1 MSDKAYVLAVDDKE
15 NMLKLF
21 ERILGDAH
29 AVTLAD
35 SGTRAI
41 SLLSGQT
48 FDVVLSDVRMPGA
61 DGFEVLA
68 AVKKISPDTEVIL
81 VTAHAS
87 VPRAVEA
94 IKLGAYDYIQK
105 PFDPDDLAL
114 VVARAVERRRLR
126 LQTTQLRRELEGVFG
141 FDNIIGKSPPMRQ
154 LFHVLARAAELDLT
168 VLISG
173 ETGTGKELV
182 AHALHHASARKGQP
196 FIPVNCGALPADL
209 IESELFGH
217 AKGSFTG
224 ATDARRGLFE
234 EAAKGTIF
242 LDEIGELPLHLQV
255 KLNRALENR
264 EIRRVGESQSRRFE
278 ARVVAATHRDLR
290 AEVAAGRFREDLFY
304 RLNAFPIALPALRE
318 RSEDIPVLAQAFLE
332 RAAKQFGREL
342 AVFDPETLRVL
353 VGYPWPGNVREL
365 QNAVERAVALTT
377 GRTVVKESLPA
388 ELLASSPQSLPPAEQ
403 LARLPYREAID
414 IARERVSRDYL
425 LALLQEFAG
434 NVTRAA
440 ERAGMERE
448 SLHRLMKRYGVRSD
462 DFKRPERAEGKD
474 E

>member
-1 MSDKAYVLAVDDKE
+1 MTEKPTLLAVDDKE
-15 NMLKLF
+15 SMLKLF
-21 ERILGDAH
+21 ERILGEAYS
-29 AVTLAD
+29 VTLAEN
-35 SGTRAI
+35 GTRAL
-41 SLLSGQT
+41 SLLQARQ

-68 AVKKISPDTEVIL
+68 AVKQAAPETEVIL

-87 VPRAVEA
+87 VAKAVEA

-126 LQTTQLRRELEGVFG
+126 QQTTQLRRELEGVFG
-141 FDNIIGKSPPMRQ
+141 FENIIGKSPPMRQ

-168 VLISG
+168 VLITG
-173 ETGTGKELV
+173 QTGTGKELV
-182 AHALHHASARKGQP
+182 AHALHHASPRRPNP

-217 AKGSFTG
+217 AKGAFTG
-224 ATDARRGLFE
+224 ANDARRGLFE
-234 EAAKGTIF
+234 EAGRGTVF
-242 LDEIGELPLHLQV
+242 LDEIGDLPLPLQV

-264 EIRRVGESQSRRFE
+264 EIRRVGESTSRKFE

-304 RLNAFPIALPALRE
+304 RLNAFPIALPTLRE
-318 RSEDIPVLAQAFLE
+318 RSEDIPLLAQSFLE
-332 RAAKQFGREL
+332 RAAKQYARAAAGFE
-342 AVFDPETLRVL
+342 PEALRVL

-365 QNAVERAVALTT
+365 QNAVDRAVALST
-377 GRTVVKESLPA
+377 GSLVA
-388 ELLASSPQSLPPAEQ
+388 TDALPPEVTASAPHALLSTEQ
-403 LARLPYREAID
+403 LVRLPYREAID
-414 IARERVSRDYL
+414 LAREKVSRDYL
-425 LALLQEFAG
+425 LALLQEFKG
-434 NVTRAA
+434 NVTRGA

-448 SLHRLMKRYGVRSD
+448 SLHRLMKRHGVRSD
-462 DFKRPERAEGKD
+462 DFKRFERTEGDD